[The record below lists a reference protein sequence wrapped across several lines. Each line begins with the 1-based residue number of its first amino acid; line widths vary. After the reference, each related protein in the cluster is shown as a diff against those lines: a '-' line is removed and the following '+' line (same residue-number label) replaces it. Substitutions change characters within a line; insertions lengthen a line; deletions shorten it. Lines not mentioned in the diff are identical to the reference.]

1 MRRKEIADLSK
12 MSFKQK
18 QVTVVLLGD
27 CPTACIIFYLLLHG
41 TEILT
46 VLQMMKSIS
55 FLSLSV
61 TERKILNQKVKYCDH
76 ARFLRRSSHN
86 PSQMLRYFI

>member
-27 CPTACIIFYLLLHG
+27 CPTACIIFYLLLRHG

-55 FLSLSV
+55 LLSLSI
-61 TERKILNQKVKYCDH
+61 ERKILNQKVKY
-76 ARFLRRSSHN
+76 
-86 PSQMLRYFI
+86 